1 MENAD
6 GILLSAVMIKIGYGC
21 SRMTIRYI
29 GNFPPP
35 YGGVTRKNKLL
46 YDCLSQRLKIRHFDK
61 PSFLPDVLY
70 QVLVLL
76 SALVPGQQ
84 LIIGLSSRGGKSG
97 LLTRLLFI
105 FNRRV
110 MRRSV
115 YFMMGGTEAGRIASD
130 QKERKWYGTYRKI
143 YVETESM
150 ESCLSDAGL
159 TNAALFPNCRRKPAE
174 NVGNHLNKKLQCVFF
189 SAIGPAKGADVILDA
204 AANLPDIDFSFYG
217 MIDSSYER
225 QFLDTV
231 EKLENVRYM
240 GIFKGDGENTYKELG
255 KYDVLLFPTK
265 WENEGVPG
273 ILVEAKMAGI
283 SCIVSDM
290 NYNAELV
297 HDGEDGI
304 VMHDNDPETLCR
316 AIRRLEEDRA
326 FLSELKAGSWS
337 SAEEYSIDSYINE
350 IIETLCE

>member
-1 MENAD
+1 
-6 GILLSAVMIKIGYGC
+6 
-21 SRMTIRYI
+21 MTIRYI

-46 YDCLSQRLKIRHFDK
+46 YDCLQERLKIKHFEK
-61 PSFLPDVLY
+61 PSFLPEALY

-76 SALVPGQQ
+76 SALIPGQQ
-84 LIIGLSSRGGKSG
+84 LIIGLSSKGGKSG

-130 QKERKWYGTYRKI
+130 QKEREWYGTYRKI

-150 ESCLSDAGL
+150 ERCLKDAGL
-159 TNAALFPNCRRKPAE
+159 TNVAVFPNCRRRPVKATE
-174 NVGNHLNKKLQCVFF
+174 NHSNTKLQCVFF
-189 SAIGPAKGADVILDA
+189 SIIEPMKGTELILDA
-204 AANLPDIDFSFYG
+204 AAKLPDIDFSFYG
-217 MIDSSYER
+217 MVDSSYER

-231 EKLENVRYM
+231 ENLGNVRYM
-240 GIFKGDGENTYKELG
+240 GIFKGNSEDTYRELE

-265 WENEGVPG
+265 WESEGVPG

-283 SCIVSDM
+283 PSIVSDVS
-290 NYNAELV
+290 YNAELV
-297 HDGEDGI
+297 HDGKDGI
-304 VMHDNDPETLCR
+304 VMQDNDPGTLCR

-326 FLSELKAGSWS
+326 FLSELKAGSRS
-337 SAEEYSIDSYINE
+337 SAEEYSIDSYIDE
-350 IIETLCE
+350 IVETVCG